1 MGELASRSATPGG
14 GGAAALVGAV
24 GAALGNM
31 VGCLTAGKPKY
42 AAVEGDILALNQKA
56 AALRA
61 RLEGL
66 VEADAA
72 AFAPLAKAYGI
83 PKDDP
88 DRPAVMAR
96 ALEAAAAVPLEI
108 MEACGE
114 AIALLEDPVNW
125 SAMHKAVSATGLRV
139 IGVSGCKDAQLKAE
153 IEKMGLP
160 ILTEGKEK
168 APRPAPTPQA
178 PAQNTTPVTK
188 TRLIDTPV
196 RSGQRIYAPQCDLI
210 VTSHVS
216 AGAELIADGNIHV
229 YGMMRGRALAGASG
243 DRETQIFCTNLM
255 AELVSIAGE
264 YWLSDQIPA
273 EFYGKAARLQLVEN
287 ALTVQPL
294 N

>member
-1 MGELASRSATPGG
+1 MSNTPIELKGSSFTLSVVHLHEAE
-14 GGAAALVGAV
+14 
-24 GAALGNM
+24 
-31 VGCLTAGKPKY
+31 PK
-42 AAVEGDILALNQKA
+42 VIHQ
-56 AALRA
+56 
-61 RLEGL
+61 
-66 VEADAA
+66 
-72 AFAPLAKAYGI
+72 
-83 PKDDP
+83 
-88 DRPAVMAR
+88 
-96 ALEAAAAVPLEI
+96 ALEDK
-108 MEACGE
+108 
-114 AIALLEDPVNW
+114 IAQAPAFLKHAPVVLNVSALEDPVNW

-294 N
+294 NWSLFNKEFLWHALLLLLRAKGVLVRQPPARPSPLVWPRRERKLS